1 MTVCIFVL
9 VSLCLIVFLFFFPRL
24 YEAKLN
30 SPLQKTLSPI
40 VWCRQALDN
49 PSPEMESAKR
59 SLIHRLD
66 LTLSGK
72 RSTWSMWSQLCSSS
86 GRRDSLTCQWH
97 FWFCFGWFVQSPAV
111 SARPCA
117 VTRSLAVSLHNISH
131 LSSSTQSD
139 KSVATIKQ
147 CSSWL
152 LCPNLSYWTCYLNCE
167 WLSHMRQM

>member
-1 MTVCIFVL
+1 MTVTVYVYVCIALQNMQFTE
-9 VSLCLIVFLFFFPRL
+9 SNCVFCCCFSRL

-72 RSTWSMWSQLCSSS
+72 
-86 GRRDSLTCQWH
+86 
-97 FWFCFGWFVQSPAV
+97 
-111 SARPCA
+111 
-117 VTRSLAVSLHNISH
+117 
-131 LSSSTQSD
+131 
-139 KSVATIKQ
+139 
-147 CSSWL
+147 
-152 LCPNLSYWTCYLNCE
+152 
-167 WLSHMRQM
+167 